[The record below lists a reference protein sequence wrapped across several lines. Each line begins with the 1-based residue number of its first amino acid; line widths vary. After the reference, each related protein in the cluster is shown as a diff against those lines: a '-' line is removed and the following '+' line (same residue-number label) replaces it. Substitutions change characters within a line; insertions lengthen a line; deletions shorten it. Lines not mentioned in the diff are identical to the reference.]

1 MLKNALIFSPSLR
14 FGHGSVCLHFKA
26 QFRYLVFAKILVFL
40 SIVKQPQHYFRYHF
54 LNRDVCLVN
63 RAFPP
68 CYYYFYKEIGM
79 LIYLY
84 FK

>member
-1 MLKNALIFSPSLR
+1 MLENALIFAPSLQ
-14 FGHGSVCLHFKA
+14 FGFVSLHFKV
-26 QFRYLVFAKILVFL
+26 QFHYLVFAKILVFL
-40 SIVKQPQHYFRYHF
+40 SIVKQPQHYFHYRF

-68 CYYYFYKEIGM
+68 CYHYFYKERGM
-79 LIYLY
+79 LIYLC